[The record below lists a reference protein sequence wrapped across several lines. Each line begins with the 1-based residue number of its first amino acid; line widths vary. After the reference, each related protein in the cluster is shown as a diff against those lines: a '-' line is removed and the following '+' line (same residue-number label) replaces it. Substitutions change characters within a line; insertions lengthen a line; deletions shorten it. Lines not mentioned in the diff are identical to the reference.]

1 MSNMERTENI
11 DKLIMLAPLPLAG
24 SLTAGADMGAKTETK
39 PITPTFTSIIVFIN
53 RLLLQFIFNQ
63 IFCEETSDTYLKPR
77 RKIS

>member
-11 DKLIMLAPLPLAG
+11 DKLIMLAPLPLAE
-24 SLTAGADMGAKTETK
+24 SLSAGADMGAKTETK
-39 PITPTFTSIIVFIN
+39 PINPHFHQYYSLYKQTVTTVQS
-53 RLLLQFIFNQ
+53 NQ